1 MAVFLLQKEGM
12 PMIYDLQRASM
23 WKRISA
29 WLLDA
34 ILLCII
40 ATLMAFLLSTALNY
54 DSYNARLDARYAFY
68 EEQYGVTRDLTQVQ
82 VDAMTPEELANLE
95 AASIAISE
103 DEEALYVYNMMIQLM
118 IVITSIGI
126 LLAYIVL
133 EFTVPMV
140 LGNGQTVGKKVF
152 GIGVMRQEGVR
163 VNGVCMF
170 IRTVLG
176 KYAIETMIP
185 VMMALMLFFGS
196 VGEVG
201 WLIVGVIVIAE
212 IVLLVTTRERC
223 TIHDKLANTVTV
235 DVASQMIFKTHEDMI
250 AYKQKIAAEKAANQV
265 Y

>member
-1 MAVFLLQKEGM
+1 
-12 PMIYDLQRASM
+12 MIYDLQRASM

-34 ILLCII
+34 ILLCIVT
-40 ATLMAFLLSTALNY
+40 TLMAFLLSTALNY
-54 DSYNARLDARYAFY
+54 DSYSQQLDARYAHF
-68 EEQYGVTRDLTQVQ
+68 EAEYGVSRELTQDQ
-82 VDAMTPEELANLE
+82 VDAMTPEQLANLD
-95 AASIAISE
+95 AASLALSE
-103 DEEALYVYNMMIQLM
+103 DEEALYAYNMMIHLM

-133 EFTVPMV
+133 EFTVPAV
-140 LGNGQTVGKKVF
+140 LGNGQTVGKRIF
-152 GIGVMRQEGVR
+152 GIGVMRQDGVR

-185 VMMALMLFFGS
+185 VLMTLMLFFGTF
-196 VGEVG
+196 GLVG
-201 WLIVGVIVIAE
+201 WLIVAAIAIAQ
-212 IVLLVTTRERC
+212 IVLLATTKERC

-235 DVASQMIFKTHEDMI
+235 DVASQMIFKTHDDMI
-250 AYKQKIAAEKAANQV
+250 AYKQKVAAEKAANQV